1 MSCFCSEGQI
11 CAGQYCKAR
20 HNITKLVFHT
30 ILIKFEYELWWWD
43 WQRDWRFAHA
53 RLYAL
58 GENLFLVNFPNED
71 RKKGGGKKN
80 QWMLFSQRHKKK
92 CTSFLQ
98 HLPRRRLRSTGNDF
112 SRESKAVFCALKWWV
127 ASKVQTLLREQP
139 RLEFHIPDL
148 LLCRE
153 TY

>member
-20 HNITKLVFHT
+20 HNITKPVFHT

-43 WQRDWRFAHA
+43 WQRDWRVCACAALCA
-53 RLYAL
+53 RRKP
-58 GENLFLVNFPNED
+58 FPRKFPE
-71 RKKGGGKKN
+71 RGQKKGGGGN

-92 CTSFLQ
+92 CTSSLQ

-148 LLCRE
+148 LLCR
-153 TY
+153 